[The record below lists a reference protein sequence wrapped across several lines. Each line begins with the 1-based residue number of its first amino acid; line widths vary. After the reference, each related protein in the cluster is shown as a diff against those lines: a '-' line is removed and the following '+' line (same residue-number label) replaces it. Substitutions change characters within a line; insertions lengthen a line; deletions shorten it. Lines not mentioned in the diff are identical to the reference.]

1 MIIGKSSWSQMEIMN
16 IDDKVFESVY
26 KKYQRLL
33 HWCLCFGEGDPALTE
48 KCESFKESKK

>member
-1 MIIGKSSWSQMEIMN
+1 MEIMN